1 MPRRDMDRRYDRLV
15 GLTYECVLDEAN
27 WLPLLTE
34 LICASGRQQGALLF
48 WDQTESGALA
58 SEINLCDPGAIETYN
73 REFCTIDPSKG
84 FMLHRP
90 VGHWYHD
97 REEYGPQRMARD
109 PYYQEFQR
117 PNGMHNVSCLKLNE
131 QANSG
136 VYLSVLTS
144 LGARYPDAQ
153 EQTLLTRLSEHL
165 TRAARMFGRIDEMRQ
180 QLAHRDLLL
189 DQHPTPLWLLEGNAR
204 VLYANQAAQQRLGQ
218 RAGLFQEVFGRL
230 HCRQHDAK
238 LQALVRHAAP
248 RSGKGKAGWL
258 PLGDG
263 SGQELLVTPVPA
275 EANFNQPFQRPLVL
289 LALLDAHRQSRLLG
303 ELFGLTPA
311 EQRLGALLV
320 RGLAPEQCAEQLGTS
335 INTVRSQLRAL
346 FRKTHTSRQAELVSL
361 LVRLGQR

>member
-1 MPRRDMDRRYDRLV
+1 MPRRDMDTRYDRLV
-15 GLTYECVLDEAN
+15 GLTYECVLDEGN

-34 LICASGRQQGALLF
+34 LIAASGRQQGALLF

-58 SEINLCDPGAIETYN
+58 SEINLCDPGAIDTYN

-97 REEYGPQRMARD
+97 REEYGAQRMARD

-131 QANSG
+131 QSTSG
-136 VYLSVLTS
+136 IYLSVLTS
-144 LGARYPDAQ
+144 LGARYPDQQ
-153 EQTLLTRLSEHL
+153 EQRLLTRLSQHL
-165 TRAARMFGRIDEMRQ
+165 IRAARMFGRIDAMRQ
-180 QLAHRDLLL
+180 ELAIRDLLL

-204 VLYANQAAQQRLGQ
+204 VLYANQAARQRLGQ
-218 RAGLFQEVFGRL
+218 RNGRFHETFGRL
-230 HCRQHDAK
+230 HCRGHDAR
-238 LQALVRHAAP
+238 LQALVRQAAP
-248 RSGKGKAGWL
+248 PAGQAGWL
-258 PLGDG
+258 PLEGG
-263 SGQELLVTPVPA
+263 GAEELLVTPVPA

-289 LALLDAHRQSRLLG
+289 LALLDAHRQSRVLG

-311 EQRLGALLV
+311 EQRLSGLLL
-320 RGLAPEQCAEQLGTS
+320 RGLAPEQCADELGTS
-335 INTVRSQLRAL
+335 INTVRSQLRSL
-346 FRKTHTSRQAELVSL
+346 FRKTRTSRQAELVSL

>member
-1 MPRRDMDRRYDRLV
+1 MPRRDMDMQYDRLV

-34 LICASGRQQGALLF
+34 LISASGRQQGALLF

-97 REEYGPQRMARD
+97 REEYGPQRIARD

-131 QANSG
+131 QASSG
-136 VYLSVLTS
+136 VYLSVLTN
-144 LGARYPDAQ
+144 LGARYPDTQ

-189 DQHPTPLWLLEGNAR
+189 DQHPTSLWLLEGNAR
-204 VLYANQAAQQRLGQ
+204 VLYANQAARQRLGQ
-218 RAGLFQEVFGRL
+218 RAGLFHEVFGRL
-230 HCRQHDAK
+230 RCRQHDTR
-238 LQALVRHAAP
+238 LQALVRQAAP
-248 RSGKGKAGWL
+248 RTGKAKAGWL
-258 PLGDG
+258 SLDDG

-275 EANFNQPFQRPLVL
+275 EASFNRPFQRPLVL
-289 LALLDAHRQSRLLG
+289 LALLDAHRQSGLLG

-320 RGLAPEQCAEQLGTS
+320 RGLTPEHCADQLGTS

-346 FRKTHTSRQAELVSL
+346 FRKTSTSRQAELVSL

>member
-1 MPRRDMDRRYDRLV
+1 MPRRDLDRQFDHLV
-15 GLTYECVLDEAN
+15 GLAYECVLDEAN
-27 WLPLLTE
+27 WLPLLTG
-34 LICASGRQQGALLF
+34 LIGASGRQQGAMLF
-48 WDQTESGALA
+48 WDQTESGAVA

-73 REFCTIDPSKG
+73 REFSAIDPCKG
-84 FMLHRP
+84 FMQRRP

-97 REEYGPQRMARD
+97 REEYGAQRIARD

-117 PNGMHNVSCLKLNE
+117 PNGMHNVSCVKLNE
-131 QANSG
+131 QDASG
-136 VYLSVLTS
+136 IYLSVLTNI
-144 LGARYPDAQ
+144 GARYPAPQ
-153 EQTLLTRLSEHL
+153 EQALLNRVSQHL
-165 TRAARMFGRIDEMRQ
+165 TRAARMFGRIDAMRQ

-204 VLYANQAAQQRLGQ
+204 VLYANQAAQQRLGL
-218 RAGLFQEVFGRL
+218 RGSLFQEVFGRL

-248 RSGKGKAGWL
+248 GTGKGKAGWL
-258 PLGDG
+258 PLDDG

-275 EANFNQPFQRPLVL
+275 EASFNQPFQRPLVL
-289 LALLDAHRQSRLLG
+289 LALLDAHRQSGLLG
-303 ELFGLTPA
+303 DLFGLTPA

-320 RGLAPEQCAEQLGTS
+320 SGLAPEQCADQLGTS

-346 FRKTHTSRQAELVSL
+346 FRKTRTSRQAELVSL